1 MAFHIF
7 FLSPIITSKFWWVL
21 YICMQN
27 CFNNNR
33 TRWFI
38 EAVVQRCSVKK
49 LLLEIWQNSQENNCA
64 RVSFLIKL
72 RARSA
77 TLLKKRLWHRYFPVN
92 ILKFLTLLFHTE
104 HLWWLLLDLVCF
116 FAKILLH
123 YKTTISNINR
133 AGMTILFSNSSP
145 KIHKSGIFGPKFR
158 HFCFFL
164 WNFANRQIWGCWFKY
179 DNSFFFFNSSPKIV
193 KYGIFGQKYPNKVF
207 LAPNLSIFVSSPD
220 FPIRQIRSSWFQ
232 IWQ

>member
-1 MAFHIF
+1 MIYRSSRPEVFCKKIVVRNLTEFTGKHLCQSLF
-7 FLSPIITSKFWWVL
+7 FNKVAGQKH
-21 YICMQN
+21 Y
-27 CFNNNR
+27 R
-33 TRWFI
+33 T
-38 EAVVQRCSVKK
+38 
-49 LLLEIWQNSQENNCA
+49 
-64 RVSFLIKL
+64 
-72 RARSA
+72 
-77 TLLKKRLWHRYFPVN
+77 PVN
-92 ILKFLTLLFHTE
+92 FLKFLTLLFHTE

-220 FPIRQIRSSWFQ
+220 FPIRQIRRSWFQ